1 MEVNQYAKKIRE
13 KYPNFKIALGNEIYL
28 VDERKPGQKYYHFI
42 LIAKDLY
49 GHQGLH
55 ELSSA
60 AWYGMYND
68 RNMDRVPLLK
78 SELKDIM
85 QKYKGH
91 IIATTACIGGE
102 LSTKALAMV
111 NAQKKDDMETATLA
125 YQDICTF
132 IQYCKDIFGDDFYI
146 ECAPSA
152 QQDQITVNQKLF
164 KIAQNY
170 HIPMVVATDS
180 HYLTRM
186 DRPIH
191 KAYLNSK
198 DGDREVDLFYEFT
211 YLMDEKECRE
221 LLNKSFNNDEIIN
234 WIFQN
239 TLKIKDKIQ
248 DYSLEKVQSIPK
260 VEVVFYP
267 QRNQC
272 EEYPILHQLFMSE
285 NPQERAWVNECVMAM
300 HEKKLTDKIY
310 YERLETEANVILT
323 IGNKLH
329 DCLFAY
335 FNTFKHYIDLF
346 WECGSIVGPGR
357 GSATGFLSNYLL
369 GITQLEP
376 VRWSLQ
382 YWRFLNLE
390 RVELPDIDID
400 LAPSRRPAIF
410 EAIRRERGE
419 YGLVQVAAF
428 GTEGTK
434 SAILTA
440 CRGYRT
446 EDFPEGIDV
455 DTAQYM
461 SSLIPQHRGFLW
473 PLKDVIYG
481 NPEEDRAP
489 VKPFI
494 HEVEQYPGL
503 LDIMLNIEGVVNKR
517 TIHASGVILYD
528 KDHIF
533 ETASVMRAPS
543 GELITCYDLLRAE
556 SAGDV
561 KYDFL
566 ATEACDKIIQCY
578 NLLSKYNEIPQM
590 GLRDFYN
597 QYLHPEVLNTKDQRI
612 WDHLSAG
619 DVLDVFQFS
628 TGVGLAVAKKLK
640 PQNPIE
646 MTAANALMR
655 LMSEKGQESQQD
667 RYCRIQKVGIK
678 AFDDEMRQHNL
689 SEDIIQKLHK
699 HCDRY
704 YGCCALQEQMM
715 EILMDVAGFSLAE
728 ANAARKVVAKK
739 QMDKIPALKEQLF
752 SRFDDAKVAEYIWE
766 VVVAPS
772 LGYAFSLNH
781 SLPYSFVG
789 IQMIYLAINFNPIYW
804 DTACLIVNSGSLEQL
819 PEEEEIVNIY
829 EPEDFSEYEYED
841 LPDRSGKKKRR
852 RAATDYGKIA
862 KAIGDIQSAGIK
874 VSLADIN
881 CSAFGFAPDVEN
893 NQILFGLKGIL
904 NVGDDIVQDI
914 INNRPYVSIKDF
926 LAKVKIGRRAMV
938 SLIKS
943 GAFDSMEDRKF
954 AMAWYIWQTCDK
966 KNRITLQN
974 MASLIKYDILPK
986 DDSMV
991 LASRVYEFTR
1001 YLKKVCKKMT
1011 LRVVNKQVEFYIL
1024 DDRAVNFINELHDI
1038 GAISFNAVEYCEQF
1052 IINTLLWDKFYQS
1065 EMNIVRDYITKNQ
1078 SEVLNSLNKIIF
1090 AEDWNNYAKGTIS
1103 AWEMEVLCFYYH
1115 EHELAHLPIA
1125 KYGISDF
1132 SKLPTTP
1139 IVDKTF
1145 KRNGREIPLFKLSRI
1160 CGTCIAKNKTKS
1172 TVTLLTTSGVV
1183 ELKFRKELFALFDK
1197 QISERGADGCKHV
1210 KEKGWFNRGN
1220 MIIVTGVRVDDVFL
1234 VKKYSSTPGHTLYK
1248 IDSINDKG
1256 EVNLISERYSSETA

>member
-28 VDERKPGQKYYHFI
+28 VDERKSGQKYYHFI

-125 YQDICTF
+125 YQDIYTF

-146 ECAPSA
+146 ECAPST
-152 QQDQITVNQKLF
+152 QQDQIIVNQKLF

-300 HEKKLTDKIY
+300 HEKKLIDKIY

-376 VRWSLQ
+376 VRWGLQ

-410 EAIRRERGE
+410 EAIRKERGE

-528 KDHIF
+528 KNHIF

-543 GELITCYDLLRAE
+543 GELITCYDLHRAE

-566 ATEACDKIIQCY
+566 VTEACDKIIQCY

-640 PQNPIE
+640 PQDPIE

-655 LMSEKGQESQQD
+655 LMSEKGRESQQD
-667 RYCRIQKVGIK
+667 RYCRIQKAGIK
-678 AFDDEMRQHNL
+678 VFDNEMRQYNL

-699 HCDRY
+699 HCDKY

-728 ANAARKVVAKK
+728 SNAARKVVAKK

-752 SRFDDAKVAEYIWE
+752 SRFDDARVAEYIWE

-862 KAIGDIQSAGIK
+862 RAIGDIQSAGIK

-881 CSAFGFAPDVEN
+881 RSAFGFAPDVEN

-986 DDSMV
+986 DDSIV

-1011 LRVVNKQVEFYIL
+1011 LRIVNKQVEFYIL

-1038 GAISFNAVEYCEQF
+1038 DAISFNAVEYCEQF

-1078 SEVLNSLNKIIF
+1078 NEVLNSLNKIIF

-1132 SKLPTTP
+1132 SKMPTTP

-1145 KRNGREIPLFKLSRI
+1145 KRNGREIPLFKLTRI

-1183 ELKFRKELFALFDK
+1183 ELKFRKEFFALFDK

-1220 MIIVTGVRVDDVFL
+1220 MIVVTGVRVDDVFL

-1256 EVNLISERYSSETA
+1256 EINLISERYSSETA

>member
-28 VDERKPGQKYYHFI
+28 VDERKSGQKYYHFI
-42 LIAKDLY
+42 LIAKDLC

-111 NAQKKDDMETATLA
+111 NAQKKDDIETATLA

-132 IQYCKDIFGDDFYI
+132 IQYCKDVFGDDFYI
-146 ECAPSA
+146 ECAPST

-164 KIAQNY
+164 KIAQAY

-180 HYLTRM
+180 HYLTRA

-221 LLNKSFNNDEIIN
+221 LLNKSFNNDKIID

-248 DYSLEKVQSIPK
+248 DYSLEKTQSIPK
-260 VEVVFYP
+260 VEVTFYP
-267 QRNQC
+267 QKNQC
-272 EEYPILHQLFMSE
+272 KEYPILHQLFISE
-285 NPQERAWVNECVMAM
+285 NPQERAWVNECVAAM
-300 HEKKLTDKIY
+300 YEKNLTDKIY

-376 VRWSLQ
+376 VRWGLQ

-390 RVELPDIDID
+390 RVELPDIDVD

-410 EAIRRERGE
+410 EAIRKERGE

-481 NPEEDRAP
+481 NPEEDRTP

-543 GELITCYDLLRAE
+543 GELITCYDLHKAE

-566 ATEACDKIIQCY
+566 VTEACDKIIQCY

-597 QYLHPEVLNTKDQRI
+597 QYLHPEVLDTKDQRI

-628 TGVGLAVAKKLK
+628 TGVGLAVAKRLK
-640 PQNPIE
+640 PQDPIE

-667 RYCRIQKVGIK
+667 RYCRIQKAGIK

-689 SEDIIQKLHK
+689 PEDIIQKLHK

-728 ANAARKVVAKK
+728 SNAARKVVAKK

-752 SRFDDAKVAEYIWE
+752 SRFDDVKVAEYVWE

-819 PEEEEIVNIY
+819 PEEEEIVSIY

-862 KAIGDIQSAGIK
+862 RAIGDIQSAGIK

-881 CSAFGFAPDVEN
+881 RSAFGFAPDVEN

-926 LAKVKIGRRAMV
+926 LAKIKIGRRAMV

-966 KNRITLQN
+966 KNRVTLQN

-986 DDSMV
+986 DESIS
-991 LASRVYEFTR
+991 LACRAYEFTR
-1001 YLKKVCKKMT
+1001 YLKKICKKIT
-1011 LRVVNKQVEFYIL
+1011 LQVVNRTAEFYIL
-1024 DDRAVNFINELHDI
+1024 DERAVNFINGLYDANI
-1038 GAISFNAVEYCEQF
+1038 ISYRAVEYNEQF
-1052 IINTLLWDKFYQS
+1052 VLNVKLWDRFYQS
-1065 EMNIVRDYITKNQ
+1065 EMNIIRDYITKNQ
-1078 SEVLNSLNKIIF
+1078 NEVLESLNKIIF
-1090 AEDWNNYAKGTIS
+1090 TEDWNNYAKGTIS

-1132 SKLPTTP
+1132 SKMPTTP

-1145 KRNGREIPLFKLSRI
+1145 KRNGREIPLFKLTRI

-1183 ELKFRKELFALFDK
+1183 ELKFRKEFFALFDK

-1210 KEKGWFNRGN
+1210 KEKGWFNRGS
-1220 MIIVTGVRVDDVFL
+1220 MIVVTGVRVDDIFL

-1256 EVNLISERYSSETA
+1256 EISLISERYSSEAA

>member
-28 VDERKPGQKYYHFI
+28 VDERKSGQKYYHFI

-146 ECAPSA
+146 ECAPST
-152 QQDQITVNQKLF
+152 QQDQIIVNQKLF

-272 EEYPILHQLFMSE
+272 EEYPVLHQLFMSE
-285 NPQERAWVNECVMAM
+285 NPQERAWVNECIMAM

-376 VRWSLQ
+376 VRWNLQ

-410 EAIRRERGE
+410 EAIRKERGE
-419 YGLVQVAAF
+419 YGLIQVAAF
-428 GTEGTK
+428 GTESTK

-503 LDIMLNIEGVVNKR
+503 LDIMLNIEGIVNKR

-543 GELITCYDLLRAE
+543 GELITCYDLHRAE

-566 ATEACDKIIQCY
+566 VTEACDKIIQCY

-640 PQNPIE
+640 PQDPIE

-667 RYCRIQKVGIK
+667 RYCRIQKAGIK
-678 AFDDEMRQHNL
+678 AFDNEMRQHNL

-881 CSAFGFAPDVEN
+881 RSAFGFAPDVEN

-1011 LRVVNKQVEFYIL
+1011 LRIVNKQAEFYIL
-1024 DDRAVNFINELHDI
+1024 DDRAVNFINELNDI
-1038 GAISFNAVEYCEQF
+1038 GAISFNAV
-1052 IINTLLWDKFYQS
+1052 
-1065 EMNIVRDYITKNQ
+1065 
-1078 SEVLNSLNKIIF
+1078 
-1090 AEDWNNYAKGTIS
+1090 
-1103 AWEMEVLCFYYH
+1103 
-1115 EHELAHLPIA
+1115 
-1125 KYGISDF
+1125 
-1132 SKLPTTP
+1132 
-1139 IVDKTF
+1139 
-1145 KRNGREIPLFKLSRI
+1145 
-1160 CGTCIAKNKTKS
+1160 
-1172 TVTLLTTSGVV
+1172 
-1183 ELKFRKELFALFDK
+1183 
-1197 QISERGADGCKHV
+1197 
-1210 KEKGWFNRGN
+1210 
-1220 MIIVTGVRVDDVFL
+1220 
-1234 VKKYSSTPGHTLYK
+1234 
-1248 IDSINDKG
+1248 
-1256 EVNLISERYSSETA
+1256 

>member
-1 MEVNQYAKKIRE
+1 MEVNQYAKKIHE

-28 VDERKPGQKYYHFI
+28 VDERKSGQKYYHFI

-260 VEVVFYP
+260 VQVVFYP

-376 VRWSLQ
+376 VRWGLQ

-410 EAIRRERGE
+410 EAIRKERGE

-543 GELITCYDLLRAE
+543 GELITCYDLHRAE

-566 ATEACDKIIQCY
+566 VTEACDKIIQCY

-667 RYCRIQKVGIK
+667 RYCRIQKAGIK

-699 HCDRY
+699 HCDKY

-752 SRFDDAKVAEYIWE
+752 SRFDDARVAEYIWE
-766 VVVAPS
+766 IVVAPS

-881 CSAFGFAPDVEN
+881 RSAFGFAPDVEN

-926 LAKVKIGRRAMV
+926 LAKVKISRRAMV

-1011 LRVVNKQVEFYIL
+1011 LRIVNKQAEFYIL
-1024 DDRAVNFINELHDI
+1024 DDRAVNFINELNDI

-1078 SEVLNSLNKIIF
+1078 NEVLNSLNKIIF

-1145 KRNGREIPLFKLSRI
+1145 KRNGHEIPLFKLARI

-1183 ELKFRKELFALFDK
+1183 ELKFRKEFFALFDK

-1220 MIIVTGVRVDDVFL
+1220 MIVVTGVRVDDVFL

-1256 EVNLISERYSSETA
+1256 EINLISERYSSEAA